1 MPRLRTTTVTDSNV
15 YGSIQNGDDL
25 IFHKVKPKITDI
37 HWWIQRVS
45 WADHVAKAVW
55 IDKDGIRTLNVIGTY
70 PYIALVKKRGKW
82 KEKKKYAVLYTQ
94 IEVLL
99 DKYDGT
105 NVYWCPL
112 SGDARLHF
120 DDEKFLKVC
129 DEMEGVPYDRWR
141 FLGVGI
147 DDEHINWLTRYLR
160 MLPFYKGWI
169 PKILKK
175 IFRNSES
182 ISKIVCSG
190 FTSLADRKSMKV
202 NIPNISEMTPQDQAK
217 RGIHSSNYYQ
227 LLGEHLLVPKFNT
240 KEVVYLENK
249 TEEANNEY
257 RKKVV

>member
-25 IFHKVKPKITDI
+25 IFHKVKPKINDI